1 MGRPAASLALL
12 AAAALTGG
20 CGTSSTGRSAGRR
33 TTPTGP
39 VQARAYAHA
48 VNLTAADVPGFTAS
62 SSKKEPE
69 TPAEKRLKEKL
80 QDCIH
85 PVVSAPLAE
94 VSSPEFTREL
104 GIVHQSV
111 QSEVT
116 VASSPAAASRELAQ
130 IRTRRTRACVSRYF
144 ELLVKS
150 QSHAGERVGPVSLIQ
165 RIPPA
170 PGASGSFAW
179 RISLALTVRRV
190 QVPVYFDVFGFV
202 VEANQVTLFASG
214 LPIPLAPAAE
224 AHLFS
229 LLLERAKAP
238 LAPRGE
244 RHARKRPKVTT
255 S

>member
-1 MGRPAASLALL
+1 MGRPAACIALL

-20 CGTSSTGRSAGRR
+20 CGATSTGRSAGRR
-33 TTPTGP
+33 AATSGLA
-39 VQARAYAHA
+39 QARAYAHA

-69 TPAEKRLKEKL
+69 TPAEKHLKEKL
-80 QDCIH
+80 QDCVH

-94 VSSPEFTREL
+94 VSSPQFTREL
-104 GIVHQSV
+104 GLVHQSV

-144 ELLVKS
+144 GLLVRS
-150 QSHAGERVGPVSLIQ
+150 QSHSRERVGPVSLIQ
-165 RIPPA
+165 RTPPA

-179 RISLALTVRRV
+179 RISVALAVRRV

-202 VEANQVTLFASG
+202 VDANEVTLFASG
-214 LPIPLAPAAE
+214 LPIPLSPAAE

-238 LAPRGE
+238 LGPHGE
-244 RHARKRPKVTT
+244 RRTGKRPKVTT